1 MVQVDLITGFLGAG
15 KTTFLHRY
23 VRYLVAQGHN
33 VCILENDFGAVNVD
47 AMLVQDLLG
56 PNCDLETISGGC
68 DCDTHQRRMRTKLIA
83 MAMRGFDRVVVE
95 PSGIFDVDEFFD
107 VLRDDPLD
115 RWYHIGNVI
124 AIVDAMLPETLS
136 PQAEYVLA
144 SETANAGRVLVSRTQ
159 LAGQQQTAAAVAH
172 LTRALEGCKCSRRF
186 APEEIITKDW
196 TRLTDADLAAI
207 AACGCRQASCEKL
220 HFDEHE
226 AFSSL
231 CFLEQHLTLQQL
243 QAAADHLFA
252 DAACGHVLRVKGFAP
267 DPQGTTGW
275 LELNAT
281 AAGRTLEPIPQGQDV
296 LIVIG
301 EGLDKAAIEARL
313 KACIINTKTTEW

>member
-15 KTTFLHRY
+15 KTTFLRRY

-124 AIVDAMLPETLS
+124 AIVDAMLPETFS

-196 TRLTDADLAAI
+196 ARLTDADLAAI
-207 AACGCRQASCEKL
+207 VACGCRQASCEKL

-313 KACIINTKTTEW
+313 KA